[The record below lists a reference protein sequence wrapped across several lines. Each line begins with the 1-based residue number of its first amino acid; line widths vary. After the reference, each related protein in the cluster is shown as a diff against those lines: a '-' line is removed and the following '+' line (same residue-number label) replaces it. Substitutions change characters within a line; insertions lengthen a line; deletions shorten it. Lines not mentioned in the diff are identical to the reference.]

1 MTDLLRVGVFWFF
14 FKMQSED
21 GHAARLKGH
30 HRERPG
36 ELPHVG
42 TCLSRLPAEQEGIT
56 TISERVGRAAQ
67 YLPVGAGL
75 LWFALVRRLGRQVSA
90 SPLKLEIGRAIL
102 PLHFSYG
109 ERDKHL
115 QMGADQK

>member
-1 MTDLLRVGVFWFF
+1 
-14 FKMQSED
+14 MQAED
-21 GHAARLKGH
+21 GQGAGPKGH
-30 HRERPG
+30 RGGGRG
-36 ELPHVG
+36 EWPHVG
-42 TCLSRLPAEQEGIT
+42 SCLYRLPAEQEGIT
-56 TISERVGRAAQ
+56 TISERVGRAVQ